1 MKRITLVSV
10 MILFLSSIASADI
23 VWLKDGGIC
32 LGEIEIVDP
41 TGITI
46 KTFGETKK
54 ILQSEIVKSEKR
66 LDNIKKL
73 YIAIQLKDGSIIKG
87 TIQNYDEE
95 IGVLINTGLGQNT
108 IPVSSIKEIYN
119 PTIREL
125 YNPQKKLLEIP

>member
-1 MKRITLVSV
+1 
-10 MILFLSSIASADI
+10 MI
-23 VWLKDGGIC
+23 
-32 LGEIEIVDP
+32 DP
-41 TGITI
+41 S
-46 KTFGETKK
+46 
-54 ILQSEIVKSEKR
+54 LSEKR